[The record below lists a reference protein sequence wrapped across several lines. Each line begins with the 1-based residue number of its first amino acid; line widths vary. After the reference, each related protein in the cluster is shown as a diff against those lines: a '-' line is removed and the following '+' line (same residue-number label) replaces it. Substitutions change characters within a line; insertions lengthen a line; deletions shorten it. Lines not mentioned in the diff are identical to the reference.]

1 MYVTPSALIHYQ
13 WANRRRSF
21 LPQWG
26 EEGRYLKNEV
36 IQYFPFDVWNIKS
49 NFENPKNIRNRMP
62 HLQNWKTFSFS
73 VLINTGVFS
82 RPQKTSNICE
92 TSGFYV
98 FYLIT
103 LAFDPI
109 SRAHDQWVFRC
120 NIRSFFSFSL
130 FLCFY
135 NFYLKNAVFLN
146 KNTFVMFSII

>member
-1 MYVTPSALIHYQ
+1 
-13 WANRRRSF
+13 
-21 LPQWG
+21 
-26 EEGRYLKNEV
+26 
-36 IQYFPFDVWNIKS
+36 
-49 NFENPKNIRNRMP
+49 MP

-109 SRAHDQWVFRC
+109 SRAHDQ
-120 NIRSFFSFSL
+120 
-130 FLCFY
+130 
-135 NFYLKNAVFLN
+135 
-146 KNTFVMFSII
+146 